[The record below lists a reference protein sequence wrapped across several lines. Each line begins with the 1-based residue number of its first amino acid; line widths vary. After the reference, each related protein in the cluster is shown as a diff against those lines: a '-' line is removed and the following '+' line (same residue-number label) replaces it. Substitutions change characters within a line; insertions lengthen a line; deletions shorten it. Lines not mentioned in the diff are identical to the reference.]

1 MLEGSFTTTHCA
13 SSSVGGTSKIHAE
26 GIQYH
31 VENAHSYWYDT
42 FSSCNFFTHC
52 AITLNIVNCSHG
64 RWIPLCTKAKSCHSC
79 QCTERHFHLE
89 GRRSN
94 WDWHH
99 HPPSTAYC
107 ASRLCIP
114 HLDSRYC
121 VILIDIGNIIKLFL
135 YLMKAKQKHQQKC
148 SGPYWLSYILH
159 IRYRNGKEM
168 MFHFSHT
175 SMYPSSTQL
184 QRATF
189 MKERMKPMFS
199 R

>member
-1 MLEGSFTTTHCA
+1 MATHSA
-13 SSSVGGTSKIHAE
+13 LSSVGGTSKIHAE

-31 VENAHSYWYDT
+31 VENAHSCWYDT
-42 FSSCNFFTHC
+42 FSSSMHGV
-52 AITLNIVNCSHG
+52 ITLNIVNCSHG
-64 RWIPLCTKAKSCHSC
+64 RWIPLRTNAKSCYSC

-89 GRRSN
+89 GRNN

-99 HPPSTAYC
+99 HPPLTVYC

-114 HLDSRYC
+114 DLDSRYC
-121 VILIDIGNIIKLFL
+121 LILIDIGNIIL
-135 YLMKAKQKHQQKC
+135 
-148 SGPYWLSYILH
+148 SLSYFFTSWRQNRDTNRNAQVH
-159 IRYRNGKEM
+159 IGSATFCTRYGNGKQM

-175 SMYPSSTQL
+175 SMYL
-184 QRATF
+184 NYKRATF